1 MSDVEKPKFE
11 SSLLASLHK
20 GEHPPPPR
28 TATSRKPPPKK
39 PPSEDRQPHA
49 RPPQAHVSDSGHHRS
64 KTKQKFMYVQKAS
77 PTTDVPPATPS
88 PAVAEAPPLPGPIQV
103 PQAAQLPL
111 PPPPE
116 VKKPFQS
123 SLIAS
128 AQSSSGPSQSKSSSS
143 STPHQFAAKPSTA
156 TRALPTASKDGADS
170 RPFQSSLQASIGS
183 KMTPDEAVE
192 AAPKKTLR
200 QSIEEKKLGHPS
212 DRFFTRSVSSRDDKQ
227 WPHGSRR
234 QEGDSASYRLDAP
247 KGKLTRQSSH
257 DAHKQGPPQL
267 ARQASSEKRETP
279 PSILSRL
286 GPAPDDHR
294 HPPSIHARMGPPI
307 ESAKRDA
314 PLPRS
319 TSPGLRPQSSDLDR
333 PPPFYGRDT
342 KQPDRSK
349 SSSKSPLCDKPPAKG
364 GSSQLLTSMPSPPCR
379 GATSSFVK
387 PPVKGSSLVA
397 SISNVDALRLQL
409 TSSIALSHARSNS
422 PAHAR
427 QALDKVRYTATQL
440 RALNKSPNV
449 PRPFDLVDLTKIVVT
464 PASPRAKSSKS
475 SGRFWSA
482 RATTSS
488 VVRIHAGH
496 ARGGASQQQ
505 MRGGRG
511 GRGDRQRGKGARHQ
525 PPPPPPLSDEPI
537 VPFVKSESRWV
548 PSKEDKVKQPK
559 DVQHQVKT
567 LLNKLTRDQFEKIT
581 ADIAALPLKS
591 LDTLNMLVA
600 MIMDKALEEPNF
612 AQVYADLCVRLH
624 QHLAAHRPPFLHAVH
639 HVADQVW
646 YWTAANRSTFP
657 AFHGP
662 VTSRDECFAGAL
674 GVHSKADKEVP
685 PEEVQAPAYYVHK
698 GHLVVVAT
706 KAGLPKEL
714 YYAAVQVDKLSENEP
729 LMGTYPTEESAIK
742 AAATFTSFKRLLVTR
757 CQHKF
762 DSTEHKPK
770 QADDA
775 DDPAAVRAARR
786 TKTLMLGN
794 MRFLGELFKV
804 ELIAESVVQQ
814 CIFKLLGLELVHVD
828 GGAQAAQ
835 TIRMPDEEDLE
846 ALCKMLATVGKKFDH
861 KGVKTAMTMILV
873 RMVELSDTPSLPSR
887 IRFLLKDVL
896 EMRDHQWVPRR
907 KELQQK
913 TLQEVRKEAEK
924 LQRLGKNAQHDDL
937 QGKRHR
943 TAHSS
948 LDVAKQN
955 SMLLLRQTTIPDQP
969 PVTLAVDPT
978 NRIKSIL
985 QEYLALHDI
994 AETRQCVA
1002 ELPRDSHLAFVEQAL
1017 TLALEGKEKDRAAA
1031 VDMLVGLYE
1040 TLTLGATEIQS
1051 GLLGTLE
1058 FLDDLRIDIPMV
1070 HEYCGL
1076 ILGRM
1081 IGAGCF
1087 GLSWL
1092 QLGVRHLAESG
1103 LAGLLVAEVLG
1114 VMDDD
1119 MGADTVATMLAR
1131 EELNVAGFLPPDQQ
1145 SPDAV
1150 AAFLKAHD
1158 LTGYFYEDDDEEED
1172 DEEVKDAL
1180 HAMVQ
1185 EFLVV
1190 QDVAEVDACLADLQ
1204 PHPWT
1209 VSLVKTVLNELCECK
1224 PAQRPLLLTLWRH
1237 VLPHV
1242 DPADVEVGLSWWFDQ
1257 LDDVVVDVPQAAVY
1271 VAPVVAQVL
1280 HERVLT
1286 WTWLATVVDGARPA
1300 TVVQLVE
1307 GVCYALDAL
1316 DSRDATRQGIC
1327 DSGVSMDKF
1336 ASGGRLAPWF
1346 T

>member
-1 MSDVEKPKFE
+1 M
-11 SSLLASLHK
+11 
-20 GEHPPPPR
+20 
-28 TATSRKPPPKK
+28 
-39 PPSEDRQPHA
+39 
-49 RPPQAHVSDSGHHRS
+49 
-64 KTKQKFMYVQKAS
+64 
-77 PTTDVPPATPS
+77 
-88 PAVAEAPPLPGPIQV
+88 
-103 PQAAQLPL
+103 
-111 PPPPE
+111 
-116 VKKPFQS
+116 
-123 SLIAS
+123 
-128 AQSSSGPSQSKSSSS
+128 
-143 STPHQFAAKPSTA
+143 
-156 TRALPTASKDGADS
+156 
-170 RPFQSSLQASIGS
+170 GS
-183 KMTPDEAVE
+183 KMPPDEAVE

-227 WPHGSRR
+227 RPHGSRR

-440 RALNKSPNV
+440 RAYETTCWST
-449 PRPFDLVDLTKIVVT
+449 PR
-464 PASPRAKSSKS
+464 
-475 SGRFWSA
+475 
-482 RATTSS
+482 
-488 VVRIHAGH
+488 
-496 ARGGASQQQ
+496 
-505 MRGGRG
+505 

-548 PSKEDKVKQPK
+548 PSKEDKAKQPK

-624 QHLAAHRPPFLHAVH
+624 QHIAAHRLPFLHAVH
-639 HVADQVW
+639 HVADQV
-646 YWTAANRSTFP
+646 NRL
-657 AFHGP
+657 
-662 VTSRDECFAGAL
+662 D
-674 GVHSKADKEVP
+674 
-685 PEEVQAPAYYVHK
+685 
-698 GHLVVVAT
+698 
-706 KAGLPKEL
+706 
-714 YYAAVQVDKLSENEP
+714 
-729 LMGTYPTEESAIK
+729 
-742 AAATFTSFKRLLVTR
+742 
-757 CQHKF
+757 
-762 DSTEHKPK
+762 DSWPFI
-770 QADDA
+770 
-775 DDPAAVRAARR
+775 AARR

-804 ELIAESVVQQ
+804 ELIATVIEPCS
-814 CIFKLLGLELVHVD
+814 
-828 GGAQAAQ
+828 
-835 TIRMPDEEDLE
+835 MPDEEDLE

-924 LQRLGKNAQHDDL
+924 LQKLGKNAQHDDL

-969 PVTLAVDPT
+969 PPQVTLAVDPT

-1158 LTGYFYEDDDEEED
+1158 LTGYFYEDDDEED

-1307 GVCYALDAL
+1307 GVCHALDAL